1 MKLGL
6 INSAWFGSPVGTA
19 EGIRLTKRIGFDS
32 IDISADPM
40 EIDVK
45 ERKLIKDTVWETG
58 LPVISV
64 VGCSLG
70 IADFNLSVRR
80 FHIERSKQYLDLGY
94 ELEAKNYL
102 IVVGEYV
109 WQQEVIPPRE
119 QWKWAVEGLR
129 ELGEYAQTL
138 GLEIA
143 VELEPFHLSIVNDV
157 PSMLRFLD
165 DVGHPAVKANLDVS
179 HLALVH
185 AQPAEVAK
193 LKGRIAHA
201 HFSDCDGKKH
211 GDLPPGRGVVDFPP
225 YLAAMREARFTGTVS
240 IELEFAPDPA
250 RIVDWVTEAY
260 LATDRLMQA
269 QGLRESRPAAAVSR

>member
-6 INSAWFGSPVGTA
+6 INSAWFGSKVGTA
-19 EGIRLTKRIGFDS
+19 EGIRRTREIGFDS
-32 IDISADPM
+32 IDISADPL
-40 EIDVK
+40 EIEAR
-45 ERKLIKDTVWETG
+45 ERKLIRDTVRETG

-70 IADFNLSVRR
+70 IADFNAVVRR
-80 FHIERSKQYLDLGY
+80 FHVDRAKRYLEFGY

-102 IVVGEYV
+102 IVIGEYI

-119 QWKWAVEGLR
+119 QWNWAVEGIR
-129 ELGEYAQTL
+129 EVGEYAGSL
-138 GLEIA
+138 GLEVAI
-143 VELEPFHLSIVNDV
+143 ELEPFHLSIVNDV
-157 PSMLRFLD
+157 PSMVRFLN

-179 HLALVH
+179 HLALVR
-185 AQPAEVAK
+185 AAPGEIGN

-225 YLAAMREARFTGTVS
+225 YLAQMNAAGFTGTVS
-240 IELEFAPDPA
+240 IELEFAPDPDK
-250 RIVDWVTEAY
+250 ILDWVTEAY
-260 LATDRLMQA
+260 RETDKLMQA
-269 QGLRESRPAAAVSR
+269 QGLRR

>member
-1 MKLGL
+1 LKLGL

-19 EGIRLTKRIGFDS
+19 EGIRLTKKIGFDS
-32 IDISADPM
+32 IDISADPL
-40 EIDVK
+40 ETGVQ
-45 ERKLIKDTVWETG
+45 ERKLIRDTVAETG

-70 IADFNLSVRR
+70 IADLYPSVRR
-80 FHIERSKQYLDLGY
+80 FHIDRAKKYLDLGF
-94 ELEAKNYL
+94 ELDAKNYL
-102 IVVGEYV
+102 IVIGEYI
-109 WQQEVIPPRE
+109 WQREVIPPRD
-119 QWKWAVEGLR
+119 QWYWAVEGLR
-129 ELGEYAQTL
+129 ELGDHAAPL

-143 VELEPFHLSIVNDV
+143 IELEPFHLSIVNSVD
-157 PSMLRFLD
+157 SMARFLD

-185 AQPAEVAK
+185 AQAAEIAT
-193 LKGRIAHA
+193 LAGRIAHA

-225 YLAAMREARFTGTVS
+225 YLAAMQAAGFQGTLS
-240 IELEFAPDPA
+240 IELEFAPDPS

-260 LATDRLMQA
+260 AATDRL
-269 QGLRESRPAAAVSR
+269 LRDQNLRL